1 MNYEKQEIKQGITL
15 HQIQT
20 ENYKTN
26 LYAIFIAT
34 PLKREN
40 VTLDALISAV
50 LRRGTKNLPS
60 QEQISKKLEM
70 MYGASFNCGIE
81 KTGDNHILKFYLEAL
96 SEEFLPKPE
105 ELIKESLGIL
115 LDLSFNPYTEN
126 GVFKS
131 EYVEGEKQNLKQII
145 EAKIDQKDRYA
156 YDRCTEEMFKGK
168 PYGLYKYGYVEDL
181 ESITPETLYK
191 YYQELISAAK
201 IDIFCS
207 GRLKNKNVK
216 EIIEQN
222 ENIQNLK
229 ERKPNYIINNE
240 TTEAKGVTERDEQDK
255 TQKDMDANE
264 QKESR
269 ENNENKD
276 KNENVV
282 TESMQIAQGKL
293 VIGLDVNETKENS
306 RFIASVYNAILGG
319 GANSKLFQNVREK
332 NSLAYTANSGYIR
345 VKNAIFIR
353 CGIEIDNYQKAL
365 DTIKEQLE
373 DMKNG
378 NFTDEDIKNSKEL
391 ILASIEGITEEQ
403 DTEITYYY
411 GQELADRFVSV
422 EEYAEKI
429 KDVTKEQIIDLAKT
443 VTINTIYF
451 LRD

>member
-126 GVFKS
+126 GAFKA

-181 ESITPETLYK
+181 ESITPESLYK
-191 YYQELISAAK
+191 YYQELISTAK

-207 GRLKNKNVK
+207 GRLKDKNVK

-229 ERKPNYIINNE
+229 ERKPNYIVNNE
-240 TTEAKGVTERDEQDK
+240 TTEAKENTE
-255 TQKDMDANE
+255 
-264 QKESR
+264 
-269 ENNENKD
+269 
-276 KNENVV
+276 KNENIV

-293 VIGLDVNETKENS
+293 VIGLDINEVKENS

-353 CGIEIDNYQKAL
+353 CGIEIDNYEKAL
-365 DTIKEQLE
+365 NTIKEQLE

>member
-1 MNYEKQEIKQGITL
+1 MNYEKQGIKQGITL

-126 GVFKS
+126 GAFKA

-181 ESITPETLYK
+181 ESITPESLYK
-191 YYQELISAAK
+191 YYQELIATAK

-207 GRLKNKNVK
+207 GRIKDKNVK

-240 TTEAKGVTERDEQDK
+240 TTEAKERNEQDK
-255 TQKDMDANE
+255 TQKSIDANE
-264 QKESR
+264 QIEGK
-269 ENNENKD
+269 ENNEIKD
-276 KNENVV
+276 KKENVV

-378 NFTDEDIKNSKEL
+378 KFTDEDIKNSKEL

-411 GQELADRFVSV
+411 GQELADRFVTV

-429 KDVTKEQIIDLAKT
+429 KDVTKEQIIDLAKN